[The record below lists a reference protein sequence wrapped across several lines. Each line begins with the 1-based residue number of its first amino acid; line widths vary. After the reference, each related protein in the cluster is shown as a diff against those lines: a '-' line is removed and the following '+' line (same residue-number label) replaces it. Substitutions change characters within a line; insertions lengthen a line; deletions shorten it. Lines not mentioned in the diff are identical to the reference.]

1 MNAAECCARAL
12 ERIADDAHLNA
23 WSFVADHEALAAAHD
38 SDARR
43 LEGRALGPL
52 DGQLVAIKGNF
63 AVAGWP
69 HEGGLAA
76 RSGVRATADA
86 PVVARLRAA
95 GAILLGLTTM
105 DEGALGAEG
114 IALNGPI
121 HHPSAFG
128 HSVGG
133 SSSGSAVAV
142 AAGHCDFAL
151 GSDTIGSVR
160 IPAALSGTIG
170 FKPSPGRL
178 STAGLLPVHPRFD
191 HVGPIVSRLEQL
203 SEILSVLGD
212 PIGNASPAG
221 TTSRS
226 NVTIGVIEDLAELG
240 VSTAV
245 ESAYQRACRAVAG
258 AGVHLHG
265 MRLAPLD
272 PSRLRRAIFT
282 LCEHAMWQQHR
293 EHWLK
298 RPQDYSP
305 RLNEWLRFGS
315 TLTADRLATFEQ
327 RITDFCVEWRA
338 QTDGFS
344 AVLTPTTPVIGFVHG
359 SPPATLADLTAL
371 ATAAGAPALSLPGPA
386 PDTADTSSQ
395 HRIGLQFI
403 GAPGDDHRL
412 RELVAVMA
420 SALHAA

>member
-1 MNAAECCARAL
+1 MNAAERCERAL
-12 ERIADDAHLNA
+12 VRIADDARLNA
-23 WSFVADHEALAAAHD
+23 WSFVADRDALAAARD
-38 SDARR
+38 SDARHR
-43 LEGRALGPL
+43 EGRPLGPL

-63 AVAGWP
+63 AVTGWP
-69 HEGGLAA
+69 YEGGLAA
-76 RSGVRATADA
+76 RAGIRATADA

-121 HHPSAFG
+121 HHPLAFG
-128 HSVGG
+128 YSVGG
-133 SSSGSAVAV
+133 SSGGSAVAV

-178 STAGLLPVHPRFD
+178 STEGLLPVHRRFD

-203 SEILSVLGD
+203 PAIFSVVGD
-212 PIGNASPAG
+212 PTANVSPAD
-221 TTSRS
+221 TASRAE
-226 NVTIGVIEDLAELG
+226 VTIGVIEDLAELG
-240 VSTAV
+240 VSAAV
-245 ESAYQRACRAVAG
+245 ESAYQQACHAMAG
-258 AGVHLHG
+258 AGVRLHG
-265 MRLAPLD
+265 MRLASLEPA
-272 PSRLRRAIFT
+272 RLRRALFALT
-282 LCEHAMWQQHR
+282 EHAMWQQHR

-305 RLNEWLRFGS
+305 RLSEWLRFGS

-327 RITDFCVEWRA
+327 RITDFCVAWQK
-338 QTDGFS
+338 QTTGFS
-344 AVLTPTTPVIGFVHG
+344 AVLTPTTPVTEFVHG
-359 SPPATLADLTAL
+359 SPPANLADLTAL
-371 ATAAGAPALSLPGPA
+371 ATAAGAPALSLPGPWA
-386 PDTADTSSQ
+386 ETVGISPA

-403 GAPGDDHRL
+403 GGPDDDHRL
-412 RELVAVMA
+412 RALVAVLSSTLQTA
-420 SALHAA
+420 